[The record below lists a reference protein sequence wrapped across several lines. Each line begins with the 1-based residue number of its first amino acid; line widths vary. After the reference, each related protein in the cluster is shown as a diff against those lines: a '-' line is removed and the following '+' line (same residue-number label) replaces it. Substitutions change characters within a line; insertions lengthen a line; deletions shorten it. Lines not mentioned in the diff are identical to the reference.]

1 MANNLADFLA
11 SELLDHVLKDLDYP
25 PPTVLGL
32 ALYSTPTNDST
43 GGTELAAT
51 FAYARLEIE
60 HATGRTFSVA
70 AGGFT
75 DNDQEWAFVAANGG
89 AWAEAVAMKIH
100 DAITHSGS
108 TVGGGNPLF
117 HGPLTTP
124 KTAGD
129 GDVIRFPAASLVVG
143 LL

>member
-1 MANNLADFLA
+1 MANNLSDYLA
-11 SELLDHVLKDLDYP
+11 NKVGDHVLRDVDYT
-25 PPTVLGL
+25 PPTVIGL

-51 FAYARLEIE
+51 FDYARLEVE
-60 HATGRTFSVA
+60 HATGRTFSA
-70 AGGFT
+70 FSGGFS
-75 DNDQEWAFVAANGG
+75 DNDQEWAFAAANGG
-89 AWAEAVAMKIH
+89 AWSEAVAMKIH